1 LKEQLQLLAKLQ
13 EIDQVID
20 QHEHELARLPLE
32 IQDIARGLVSLRREI
47 AENKEKLT
55 AIEKDLRKS
64 EQDLAVEQEK
74 IKRSERRLLGIKNQK
89 EYNALSREVKLGKK
103 VVGEIEDA
111 ILGFMTETEGLKRGL
126 EKKESDYQGLE
137 SDLLAKKAE
146 AETISNQAKEALV
159 DLNSQKEKIAE
170 SIEREFLK
178 KYQMVK
184 KVRGTGIAEL
194 DNGTC
199 TGCHMAIP
207 PQLNIRVLKQEE
219 FIICPNCN
227 RILYVRPENIPI
239 YNKLES

>member
-1 LKEQLQLLAKLQ
+1 
-13 EIDQVID
+13 
-20 QHEHELARLPLE
+20 
-32 IQDIARGLVSLRREI
+32 
-47 AENKEKLT
+47 
-55 AIEKDLRKS
+55 
-64 EQDLAVEQEK
+64 
-74 IKRSERRLLGIKNQK
+74 LGIKNQK